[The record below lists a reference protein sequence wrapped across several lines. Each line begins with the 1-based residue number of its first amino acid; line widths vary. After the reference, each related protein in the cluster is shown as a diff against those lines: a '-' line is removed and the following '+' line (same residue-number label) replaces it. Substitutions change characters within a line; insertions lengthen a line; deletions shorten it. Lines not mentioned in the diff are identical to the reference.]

1 MLSTRQLYRSNN
13 QPASYAALTQFAP
26 EPSKDRRTRYPRTGD
41 LHYRFS
47 IPPHKGDRIQ
57 FIPVL
62 PSSAILF
69 ATEPTAAISFFNGW
83 RPGGTGALRHSV
95 PDFSFFHRI
104 QRAKAWAVGHR
115 DVEDIVAL
123 DVALR
128 RNDRN
133 WVEKLPDDA
142 EKPIIHKLYY
152 GHFFCHVF
160 HQDYI
165 IRKGHN
171 PMQVEHRM
179 WKLLDTRQAEYPA
192 EHNVGHL
199 YEAKPALASQ
209 LPQPRSL

>member
-1 MLSTRQLYRSNN
+1 MQAISQIFPKHLPKRMREYRDRYEHHLMLKMAETAITEAQAFLQSIFPS
-13 QPASYAALTQFAP
+13 ADGDFFECAP
-26 EPSKDRRTRYPRTGD
+26 EEGD
-41 LHYRFS
+41 KAFLHRFAAA
-47 IPPHKGDRIQ
+47 G
-57 FIPVL
+57 
-62 PSSAILF
+62 
-69 ATEPTAAISFFNGW
+69 AAI
-83 RPGGTGALRHSV
+83 RY
-95 PDFSFFHRI
+95 
-104 QRAKAWAVGHR
+104 RAIHHR

-152 GHFFCHVF
+152 GHFSCHVF

-199 YEAKPALASQ
+199 YEAKPALVSHY
-209 LPQPRSL
+209 RSLDPCNCFNPGIGRTSKSMRWQGPKSNADRSL